1 MRVPLNRVVFFS
13 LSLSPLF
20 FHFYFSCL
28 ISTRS
33 HDEVKSINCFG
44 RPPRRATPI
53 TRTADAT
60 RSLQQTQNTKVS
72 ASSEEET
79 GPAVCVRVCR
89 VNFSSFPKENIK
101 NKRKKIRKE
110 NLNGTVRSPVDFR
123 LIAIPQLDDE
133 QEGEGQ

>member
-1 MRVPLNRVVFFS
+1 VRLQLHAPQ
-13 LSLSPLF
+13 
-20 FHFYFSCL
+20 
-28 ISTRS
+28 TRRDLCNK
-33 HDEVKSINCFG
+33 HK
-44 RPPRRATPI
+44 
-53 TRTADAT
+53 
-60 RSLQQTQNTKVS
+60 TQKS

-101 NKRKKIRKE
+101 NKKKKIRKE
-110 NLNGTVRSPVDFR
+110 NLNGAERSPVDFR